1 MTCRRAR
8 RHAGGD
14 GEAISCSPFSGNSGM
29 LLVRAKHDR
38 KLGKDLPKLFDKVR
52 AELVRQRLEIHRSSA
67 RNSARGQ
74 KAKDGR
80 EARDARVALRW
91 CMVDLPAPARKT
103 KPVALVHVKEE
114 EDPGG
119 EARFLL
125 TTLPV
130 ASCKEALQVL
140 EWYRLRW
147 CAGTRF

>member
-1 MTCRRAR
+1 MDRE
-8 RHAGGD
+8 GD
-14 GEAISCSPFSGNSGM
+14 FLFSVWRQLGNVD

-38 KLGKDLPKLFDKVR
+38 KLGDESPRLFDKVR
-52 AELVRQRLEIHRSSA
+52 GEPVRQRLEIHVERPSV
-67 RNSARGQ
+67 RNGARGQ
-74 KAKDGR
+74 KAKGKR

-91 CMVDLPAPARKT
+91 CAVDLPPPTGKG
-103 KPVALVHVKEE
+103 KPVALVHVSEE
-114 EDPGG
+114 EEPADGG

-147 CAGTRF
+147 RAGTRS